1 MLLTVEV
8 KSCSLQILIRS
19 SGLKSLTEEVCSHQA
34 RVTTHAAL
42 SIFFFFCFHSRYLQ
56 HTLHYVFHGTFCVF
70 VPPIVVGVLLTCQ
83 SQDPEYKMTG
93 LYFQEKTLSYIQ
105 VNTVYLRL
113 LW

>member
-1 MLLTVEV
+1 MA
-8 KSCSLQILIRS
+8 
-19 SGLKSLTEEVCSHQA
+19 H
-34 RVTTHAAL
+34 
-42 SIFFFFCFHSRYLQ
+42 
-56 HTLHYVFHGTFCVF
+56 CVF

-113 LW
+113 LWW